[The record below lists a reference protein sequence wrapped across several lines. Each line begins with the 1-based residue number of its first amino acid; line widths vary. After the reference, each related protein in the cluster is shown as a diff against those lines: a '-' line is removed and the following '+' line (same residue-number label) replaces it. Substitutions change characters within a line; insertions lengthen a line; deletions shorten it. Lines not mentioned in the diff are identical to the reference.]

1 MVKMELQSELQTLT
15 FSSQVL
21 TDCNGRIFYLFILS
35 YHARLSYLIMALV
48 LSLFF
53 IYGCGLVSS

>member
-35 YHARLSYLIMALV
+35 YRARLSYLIMALV